1 MTGPSLAGIWGR
13 QAGKLPS
20 FDRYSSAITS
30 SAIIWEDAALNAWIA
45 DPQKFIPENHMTFPG
60 IKDASQRADLLAFLK
75 EATRPGASVA
85 QMAPQG
91 GMGMMVGGGRQSAEL
106 KEARSGGSG
115 PGD

>member
-20 FDRYSSAITS
+20 FDRYSPAITS

-91 GMGMMVGGGRQSAEL
+91 GMGMMGGGRQSAEL

>member
-91 GMGMMVGGGRQSAEL
+91 GMGMMGGRQSAEL